1 MRLSRVRVR
10 NLRCIDDAEFWVRDY
25 TTLIG
30 PNNSG
35 KSALLRAVE
44 LLLNQLKPEPD
55 EWRRG
60 HENDPIVIEA
70 DFEDLE
76 DWERRR
82 PGVSALVHE
91 NAIKLRRTMAPSDE
105 GESRARADTEYEAFK
120 PEETIIGWSDTW
132 QALDP
137 AIKKLATDRISGLS
151 GNEFRKAVTK
161 ERVRQVV
168 RDEIP
173 DCVQLGDPR
182 WTSEGVSIAPAL
194 QQALPQVQ
202 LIPAVRDAA
211 DDGKPGA
218 KTSFGLLLRS
228 ILLPAIKASHE
239 YERLID
245 AVTELEKRLSA
256 EGDEQLPEVRRLTD
270 ESSNRLADF
279 ISARVR
285 LGMDPP
291 DAEKFIGSNT
301 VLRLDDGTPTRIAL
315 QGHGLQRALVFAL
328 LEVLAQQD
336 ASVAGDAEQ
345 EARSRSIVLLFEEPE
360 LFVHPQL
367 MRRLKAN
374 LEKISRRP
382 GWQVILSTHSPIM
395 VDVASDPRAL
405 VIHRRT
411 SPTEPPR
418 LKQLDH
424 DPFAMDDEREK
435 ERETLRA
442 TLVFHPTVC
451 EAFFAKHAVL
461 VEGDSEIAVL
471 CHRAK
476 LWELAGIDAE
486 AIKDVTIVSCSGKWT
501 IPPIARLLREFQVPV
516 RVIHD
521 KDAQGR
527 SREELQSL
535 PTFNPYRA
543 NARIESIVGTA
554 DTHIVEDTLEDLLWL
569 DGDAPQSPKDKP
581 FRAWQRA
588 GELCAGKANLD
599 HVPDLR
605 DMVKFA
611 FGRPSH

>member
-1 MRLSRVRVR
+1 MRLSRICVR
-10 NLRCIDDAEFWVRDY
+10 NLRCIDEAEFRVPDY
-25 TTLIG
+25 TSLIG

-44 LLLNQLKPEPD
+44 LLLSQLKPEPD
-55 EWRRG
+55 EWRQG
-60 HENDPIVIEA
+60 HESEPIVIEA
-70 DFEDLE
+70 DFEELE

-91 NAIKLRRTMAPSDE
+91 NAIKLRRTIVPSDE
-105 GESRARADTEYEAFK
+105 GEGRARPDTEYEAFK
-120 PEETIIGWSDTW
+120 PEETITGWSDTW
-132 QALDP
+132 GDLNTE
-137 AIKKLATDRISGLS
+137 IKEIATARIDGLN
-151 GNEFRKAVTK
+151 GTRFRSAATK
-161 ERVRQVV
+161 EQVRQLV
-168 RDEIP
+168 REQMP
-173 DCVQLGDPR
+173 ERVQLGDAR
-182 WTSEGVSIAPAL
+182 WTSEGVSIAAAL

-218 KTSFGLLLRS
+218 KTSFGLLLKS
-228 ILLPAIKASHE
+228 ILLPAIKASDE
-239 YERLID
+239 YQSLID
-245 AVTELEKRLSA
+245 AVSELEKRLSA
-256 EGDEQLPEVRRLTD
+256 EGDEQLPAVQKLTD
-270 ESSNRLADF
+270 EISKRLADF

-315 QGHGLQRALVFAL
+315 QGHGLHRALVFAL
-328 LEVLAQQD
+328 REVLAQQD
-336 ASVAGDAEQ
+336 ASVAGDAEE
-345 EARSRSIVLLFEEPE
+345 EAHSRSIVLLFEEPE

-395 VDVASDPRAL
+395 VDVATDPRAL

-411 SPTEPPR
+411 GPTQPPR

-424 DPFAMDDEREK
+424 DPFAADDEREK

-451 EAFFAKHAVL
+451 EAFFAKRAVL
-461 VEGDSEIAVL
+461 VEGDSEMAVL
-471 CHRAK
+471 CHRAN
-476 LWELAGIDAE
+476 LWKLAGIDAD
-486 AIKDVTIVSCSGKWT
+486 AAKDVTVVSCSGKWT
-501 IPPIARLLREFQVPV
+501 IPPIARLLCQFQIPV

-521 KDAQGR
+521 RDAHGR
-527 SREELQSL
+527 SPEQLGTL
-535 PTFNPYRA
+535 PAFNPYHA
-543 NARIESIVGTA
+543 NARIASIVDTA
-554 DTHIVEDTLEDLLWL
+554 DTHIVEDTLENLLWP
-569 DGDAPQSPKDKP
+569 DGDAALSPKDKP

-599 HVPDLR
+599 HVPGLR

-611 FGRPSH
+611 FAP